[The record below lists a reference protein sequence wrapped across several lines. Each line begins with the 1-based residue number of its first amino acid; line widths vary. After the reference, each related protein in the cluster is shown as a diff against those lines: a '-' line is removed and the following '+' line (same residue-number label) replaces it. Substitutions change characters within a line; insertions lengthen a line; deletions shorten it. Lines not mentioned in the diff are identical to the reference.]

1 MRTLL
6 LLSAKATT
14 QEDRECRSHFKQAR
28 KRHAVC
34 KHASMS
40 RAKQNPGVRLTHHS
54 LDDASRQGGAQVPGA
69 GWRHRQGVGHALPRQ
84 RRQHQPADVVTHVAV
99 TLGTHKRTSRS
110 SLGDITITTC
120 LTQQCDTHAS
130 PTGFQSEW
138 RLPKQNR
145 LAKLSTE
152 YQYRLTTVVSQPQP
166 LLGFLAKLRH
176 VRDAN
181 DKHQKTSTVTHR

>member
-14 QEDRECRSHFKQAR
+14 QKDRECRSHFKQAR

-34 KHASMS
+34 RHASMS

-69 GWRHRQGVGHALPRQ
+69 GWCHRQGVGHALPRQ
-84 RRQHQPADVVTHVAV
+84 RRQHQAADVVTHVAV
-99 TLGTHKRTSRS
+99 TLGTHGGTRSRGGITKD
-110 SLGDITITTC
+110 SLFDTTVRHPRFITG
-120 LTQQCDTHAS
+120 S
-130 PTGFQSEW
+130 QSEW

-145 LAKLSTE
+145 LATLATP
-152 YQYRLTTVVSQPQP
+152 VP
-166 LLGFLAKLRH
+166 L
-176 VRDAN
+176 
-181 DKHQKTSTVTHR
+181 